1 MTRTITVGIG
11 APGASSSWSRA
22 GWIVDGSGMIIAMRR
37 RPQLVPW
44 KAAGRTSEQQ
54 VSGDDVVRTTGWVF
68 NNETGSELTLEQFVA
83 TGDSEVPA
91 YLTVFGLR
99 EPDAD
104 GRTTDQKSIV
114 EIGSGI
120 GRMTCA
126 FTREFASV
134 IACDLDA
141 GFLERCIETVGR
153 FGKVD
158 RLRTSHVTDGHTLDL
173 PANSTDLAFS
183 YITLQHCDPDDAL
196 ELTSEAVRVTRP
208 GGRVVL
214 NFLARSAQ
222 DVVLLP
228 LGAMTRALFR
238 IPKFGPWLSQRRLAA
253 RLGWQANR
261 LQPDELIGPL
271 SPLLENIEIW
281 RNPKSK
287 ITGRGAVNQEFDGI
301 NPHHYWLIATVR

>member
-1 MTRTITVGIG
+1 
-11 APGASSSWSRA
+11 
-22 GWIVDGSGMIIAMRR
+22 MRL
-37 RPQLVPW
+37 RPELVPW
-44 KAAGRTSEQQ
+44 KAAGRTSERQ

-68 NNETGSELTLEQFVA
+68 NNKTGAELTLEEFVA

-99 EPDAD
+99 GPDAD
-104 GRTTDQKSIV
+104 GRTPDDKTLV

-126 FTREFASV
+126 FTREYATV
-134 IACDLDA
+134 VACDLDA
-141 GFLERCIETVGR
+141 GFLERCIETVSR

-158 RLRTSHVTDGHTLDL
+158 RLRTSHVADGKTIDL
-173 PANSTDLAFS
+173 PPNSADVTFS

-196 ELTSEAVRVTRP
+196 ELTSEAVRITRP
-208 GGRVVL
+208 GGKIVL
-214 NFLARSAQ
+214 NYRARSPL
-222 DVVLLP
+222 DIVLLP
-228 LGAMTRALFR
+228 LGALVRGLFR

-271 SPLLENIEIW
+271 SPLLTDIEIW
-281 RNPKSK
+281 RNSKSK
-287 ITGRGAVNQEFDGI
+287 ISGRGAVVQEFDGI
-301 NPHHYWLIATVR
+301 NPRHYWLIATVR